1 MTTVNQISDANT
13 TPSLPPKIREAVEKV
28 KAAKAVWQ
36 EERRKQTEAAAM
48 TETIRKRQE
57 DTKTETQALNDE
69 WRNLFRENQ
78 GNMTPRMK
86 KLRAEIALGRE
97 TLDEFEE
104 LIAAHAAENE
114 FLPWKTADAANRYIS
129 EHNRL
134 IETHAV
140 WLWNEFMKEHGQ
152 KLIQILG
159 LLKMTLGRS
168 ASSVIG
174 VVHTVN
180 DPESVLKQFISEQLT
195 TPALSC
201 NVSSTDDIALPGIS
215 IYADDKAIQDA
226 RQSPSPAARS
236 RMLKQR
242 DMAKGGEKE

>member
-1 MTTVNQISDANT
+1 
-13 TPSLPPKIREAVEKV
+13 
-28 KAAKAVWQ
+28 
-36 EERRKQTEAAAM
+36 
-48 TETIRKRQE
+48 
-57 DTKTETQALNDE
+57 
-69 WRNLFRENQ
+69 
-78 GNMTPRMK
+78 
-86 KLRAEIALGRE
+86 
-97 TLDEFEE
+97 
-104 LIAAHAAENE
+104 
-114 FLPWKTADAANRYIS
+114 
-129 EHNRL
+129 
-134 IETHAV
+134 
-140 WLWNEFMKEHGQ
+140 MKEHGQ

-168 ASSVIG
+168 ASAVIG

-201 NVSSTDDIALPGIS
+201 NVSSTDDITLPGIS

-242 DMAKGGEKE
+242 DMVKGGEKK